1 MPQYQVF
8 TLYHVYFGEMIKY
21 FQLAFCKLYQWFKK
35 IDVDDVPQYSALSAY
50 SILITL
56 NLIAVFSYVNIAVQN
71 KIGVFSKIYVLIL
84 FLIIMGVL
92 YVYFIKDRRYIQLC
106 KTYNKQLASRSISLV
121 TTSYIL
127 FSLLFFVSVFF
138 L

>member
-21 FQLAFCKLYQWFKK
+21 FQLSFCKLYQWFKK

-71 KIGVFSKIYVLIL
+71 KIGVFSKI
-84 FLIIMGVL
+84 
-92 YVYFIKDRRYIQLC
+92 
-106 KTYNKQLASRSISLV
+106 
-121 TTSYIL
+121 
-127 FSLLFFVSVFF
+127 
-138 L
+138 